1 MEVILL
7 ESVTNLG
14 ELGDAVTVKAGY
26 ARNYLL
32 PTKKA
37 VLATPEAIEEVNKR
51 REELLKE
58 EKHRLDVAKARAE
71 KAVKELT
78 FARNVID
85 SDGRLFG
92 SISVTDIV
100 EGAAE
105 VGMELARSEV
115 DMPDGVIKST
125 GEHRVVIHTHPEV
138 SFDINVI
145 VTASGEDI
153 VEQLIPQEEE
163 VVESGN
169 DEIADASNSEEE
181 SEEEIAEPE
190 AKEG

>member
-71 KAVKELT
+71 KAVKELA

-115 DMPDGVIKST
+115 DMPDGVIKNT

-145 VTASGEDI
+145 VTASGEDF
-153 VEQLIPQEEE
+153 VEQIVPETEET
-163 VVESGN
+163 VESGN
-169 DEIADASNSEEE
+169 DSVADASDSESEEE
-181 SEEEIAEPE
+181 SAEPE
-190 AKEG
+190 EKGD